1 MGKVHLELPEDVH
14 TDLRNIKN
22 NDPDRPGTIEGCG
35 VEAIEAYVEE
45 HWRQQQQST
54 PTGE

>member
-45 HWRQQQQST
+45 HWRQQQSAA
-54 PTGE
+54 TGE